1 MAREVKELVDDQDA
15 AKDFLRNVMGIKK
28 AKRRRNLASMIANS
42 LNPDKEQ
49 VDYVKANI
57 EDFYAEAA
65 EMKINK
71 KIHDFEVK
79 KERQHLA
86 IAKRDL
92 SLEEKAKHSVL

>member
-1 MAREVKELVDDQDA
+1 
-15 AKDFLRNVMGIKK
+15 
-28 AKRRRNLASMIANS
+28 
-42 LNPDKEQ
+42 
-49 VDYVKANI
+49 
-57 EDFYAEAA
+57 
-65 EMKINK
+65 MKINK